1 MIRLHGQENSIEFW
15 RQLTVI
21 QELGQQLRSHLLN
34 SGHQVVGDNETS
46 IQGSDPLIADW
57 RTEPK
62 LDLGKEDVR
71 TRVCVMEVCLRV
83 ENDMGLYETRT
94 GKAVV
99 VKVDV
104 GS

>member
-21 QELGQQLRSHLLN
+21 QELGQQLRSYLSN
-34 SGHQVVGDNETS
+34 SGHRVVETS
-46 IQGSDPLIADW
+46 VQGSNSPIADW

-62 LDLGKEDVR
+62 LDLEKEDVR